1 MPTTLRRYDDVMD
14 VFQKYMQQ
22 KACHLLAPF
31 SPDHKYAVAYFSA
44 EYGLHRSLPFYA
56 GGLGFLAGDYIKECS
71 DLCVPLVAV
80 GFMYPEGYFRQ
91 QIRDDG
97 WQENIVESINRE
109 AAPISKVMDKD
120 GRQRIVKVPL
130 TDPPIHVAVW
140 KVAVGRVSLY
150 LMDTDIE
157 INDPWNRGITARLY
171 IGDLEQRLRQEIVLG
186 LGGAAVLKDLGI
198 DHYLLHLNEGH
209 AAFAF
214 WNVSGQ
220 RYQRARILPRPAKK
234 ISRPRSS
241 RRTPPFLRVT
251 MFFPFS

>member
-1 MPTTLRRYDDVMD
+1 MMENTPTAQPLFPHLPERLAGRCSGSCPASFWKRPAPMPTTIRRYDDVLD
-14 VFQKYMQQ
+14 VFNRQYMRK

-31 SPDHKYAVAYFSA
+31 APDHKYAVAYFSA

-109 AAPISKVMDKD
+109 AAPISRVLDKD

-140 KVAVGRVSLY
+140 KVAVGRVLPLFDGHGCRNQRS
-150 LMDTDIE
+150 
-157 INDPWNRGITARLY
+157 
-171 IGDLEQRLRQEIVLG
+171 LEQR
-186 LGGAAVLKDLGI
+186 
-198 DHYLLHLNEGH
+198 HH
-209 AAFAF
+209 
-214 WNVSGQ
+214 
-220 RYQRARILPRPAKK
+220 RPALH
-234 ISRPRSS
+234 RRS
-241 RRTPPFLRVT
+241 
-251 MFFPFS
+251 